1 VSILIAGVGN
11 RERGDDGAGAAVVA
25 RLDGR
30 VGAGVRLLHGFS
42 VPLRL
47 LDSWTSTDEVI
58 VIDATLSGTEPGTV
72 SRFDALD
79 GPLPAESFGL
89 STHGFGLGQTI
100 ELARA
105 TGRLPARLAVYG
117 IEARQA
123 DPGSGLSS
131 EVAAAA
137 EQVAASILD
146 DLAAA
151 DLRINHRPV
160 PAT

>member
-1 VSILIAGVGN
+1 VSVLIAGVGN
-11 RERGDDGAGAAVVA
+11 RERGDDGAGAAVVD

-30 VGAGVRLLHGFS
+30 VGTGVRLLRQLS

-47 LDSWTSTDEVI
+47 LDRWISSDEVI
-58 VIDATLSGTEPGTV
+58 VIDATLSGAEPGTV

-105 TGRLPARLAVYG
+105 TGQLPARLQVYG

-123 DPGSGLSS
+123 DPGSGISP
-131 EVAAAA
+131 EVAAAV

-146 DLAAA
+146 DLQRT
-151 DLRINHRPV
+151 D
-160 PAT
+160 